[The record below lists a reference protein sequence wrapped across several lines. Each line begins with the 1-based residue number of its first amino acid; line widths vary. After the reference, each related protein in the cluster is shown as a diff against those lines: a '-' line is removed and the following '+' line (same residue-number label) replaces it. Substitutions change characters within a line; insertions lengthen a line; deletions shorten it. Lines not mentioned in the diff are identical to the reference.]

1 MAAVSVQV
9 SLFVVVAFAEML
21 NMVRECVGRHE
32 VEVDEHVLRRRSGSC
47 DSLVSG
53 MVFGVIRPA
62 QTKELELVLIKLVF
76 G

>member
-21 NMVRECVGRHE
+21 NMVRGCVGRHE
-32 VEVDEHVLRRRSGSC
+32 VEVDEQVLRRRSGSC

-62 QTKELELVLIKLVF
+62 QTEELKLVLIKLVF